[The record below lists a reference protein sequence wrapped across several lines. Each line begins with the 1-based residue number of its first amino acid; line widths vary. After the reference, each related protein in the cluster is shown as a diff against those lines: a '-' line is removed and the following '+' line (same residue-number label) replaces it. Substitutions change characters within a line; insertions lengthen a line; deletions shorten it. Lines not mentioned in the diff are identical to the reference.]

1 MESVRLRLR
10 AADRR
15 SADEVAHHSSAHHQA
30 PVEEH
35 REDLRHLKQPRAIY
49 EPEVEDD
56 LRHLQQHRA
65 IYEPEVYAGIL
76 DKEVADYGEEGDSA
90 NQKCV
95 EAELDEL
102 APAGK
107 S

>member
-1 MESVRLRLR
+1 MPYRTCILCG
-10 AADRR
+10 RR
-15 SADEVAHHSSAHHQA
+15 KGRKARSLTSH
-30 PVEEH
+30 
-35 REDLRHLKQPRAIY
+35 LRHLKQPRAIY